1 MQLELQAQ
9 LWRPVS
15 GDRLVVGRLDLEER
29 WVKMLSL
36 GKTAG
41 RENGALRG
49 RWDRLSFLLPA
60 LESQVRHMQTHRD
73 GGGAR
78 CPVGLAP

>member
-29 WVKMLSL
+29 RVKMLSL

-49 RWDRLSFLLPA
+49 RVGPA
-60 LESQVRHMQTHRD
+60 LFPPPGSGSHVRHTQTHRE
-73 GGGAR
+73 GVVRA
-78 CPVGLAP
+78 AP